1 VEQRKPRFEGK
12 VALITGAASGQG
24 RAAALLFAEEGARVV
39 VSDVNG
45 DGAEEVAG
53 EIKGSGG
60 EAVAVATDVSREVE
74 VKAMIEA
81 AIEAFGCLDVLFN
94 NAGVGY
100 SAADRFTM
108 ASVVET
114 PEGDW
119 DAVLAINL
127 KGVAMGCK
135 HAIPVMERQ
144 GGGAIVNNASI
155 NALVGLSGADAYTA
169 AKGGVVSL
177 TRVLAVDWGPKGIRV
192 NCMCPGGVDTPMI
205 APAIADEAVLGFMRE
220 STPLGRLARPEET
233 ARVALFLASE
243 EASYLNGAVFP
254 VDGGWT
260 AR

>member
-1 VEQRKPRFEGK
+1 MEQRKPRFEGK

-53 EIKGSGG
+53 EIKSSGG

-81 AIEAFGCLDVLFN
+81 AIEAFGRLDVLFN

-114 PEGDW
+114 PEEDW

>member
-53 EIKGSGG
+53 EIKSSGG

-81 AIEAFGCLDVLFN
+81 AIEAFGRLDILFN

-114 PEGDW
+114 PEEDW

>member
-53 EIKGSGG
+53 EIKSSGG

-81 AIEAFGCLDVLFN
+81 AIEAFGRLDVLFN

-114 PEGDW
+114 PEEDW

-205 APAIADEAVLGFMRE
+205 APAIADETVLGFMRE

>member
-1 VEQRKPRFEGK
+1 MERGRPRFEGK
-12 VALITGAASGQG
+12 VVVITGAASGQG
-24 RAAALLFAEEGARVV
+24 RAAALLFAGEGARVV

-45 DGAEEVAG
+45 EGAEKVALDI
-53 EIKGSGG
+53 EGSGG
-60 EAVAVATDVSREVE
+60 EAVAVATDVSREAEVE
-74 VKAMIEA
+74 AMIGAATEA
-81 AIEAFGCLDVLFN
+81 YGRLDVLFN

-108 ASVVET
+108 ASVVHT
-114 PEGDW
+114 PEEDW

-135 HAIPVMERQ
+135 HAIPLMERQ

-169 AKGGVVSL
+169 AKGGIVAL

-192 NCMCPGGVDTPMI
+192 NCICPGGVDTPMI
-205 APAIADEAVLGFMRE
+205 APAIADEAVASFMRE

-233 ARVALFLASE
+233 ARVALFLASD
-243 EASYLNGAVFP
+243 EASYLNGAVVP

>member
-1 VEQRKPRFEGK
+1 MEQRKSRFEGK

-24 RAAALLFAEEGARVV
+24 RAALLFAEEGARVV

-45 DGAEEVAG
+45 DGAEEVAR

-81 AIEAFGCLDVLFN
+81 FGRLDVLFN

-114 PEGDW
+114 PEEDW

-127 KGVAMGCK
+127 KGVAMG
-135 HAIPVMERQ
+135 A
-144 GGGAIVNNASI
+144 
-155 NALVGLSGADAYTA
+155 
-169 AKGGVVSL
+169 
-177 TRVLAVDWGPKGIRV
+177 
-192 NCMCPGGVDTPMI
+192 
-205 APAIADEAVLGFMRE
+205 
-220 STPLGRLARPEET
+220 STPSRLWSARAGVLSST
-233 ARVALFLASE
+233 MRRS
-243 EASYLNGAVFP
+243 
-254 VDGGWT
+254 T
-260 AR
+260 R

>member
-45 DGAEEVAG
+45 DGAEEVAR
-53 EIKGSGG
+53 EIKDSGG

-81 AIEAFGCLDVLFN
+81 AIEAFGRLDVLFN

-108 ASVVET
+108 ASVVKT
-114 PEGDW
+114 PEEDW

-205 APAIADEAVLGFMRE
+205 ATAIADEAVLGFMQE